1 MTDIY
6 KQIKQ
11 YVVVHHSFD
20 GELKYKQFFSEED
33 AETYMEND
41 YVRMLNELECD
52 EFCQILYVGRKE
64 NGVPNVY
71 IKARIYDTITFD
83 SWHIIKILVD
93 VPLSDCE

>member
-20 GELKYKQFFSEED
+20 GELEYKQFSTKKD

-41 YVRMLNELECD
+41 YVRTLNKLDSD
-52 EFCQILYVGRKE
+52 EFCQIMHVGRKE
-64 NGVPNVY
+64 NSVPNVY
-71 IKARIYDTITFD
+71 IKVRKYDTIIFD
-83 SWHIIKILVD
+83 SWHIIEILID
-93 VPLSDCE
+93 VPSSDCE